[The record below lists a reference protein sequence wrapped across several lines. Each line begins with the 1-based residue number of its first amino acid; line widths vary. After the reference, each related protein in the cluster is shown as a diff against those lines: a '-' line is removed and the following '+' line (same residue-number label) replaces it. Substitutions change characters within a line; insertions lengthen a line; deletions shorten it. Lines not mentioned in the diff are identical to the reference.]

1 MKKIYLTEEQ
11 FAQYIKHQIMES
23 IIPEKDAGKFGASKL
38 KKVTDY
44 LANKARNASDD
55 DDIIHQARANGINV
69 DSLRGGSSK
78 EYDDGY
84 SNEIERTKESLLK
97 EKDSIVKK
105 WVGEYLPYLRASFNE
120 NMSMKKGYEEVPYTD
135 RANMRDDNGEI
146 KVTKTQGF
154 FDTLDKRTQ
163 EEVWKLKDFLDK
175 EGLTIIYRR
184 ANKPQSIRSRYG
196 LTVNSG
202 DADNN
207 IGVGTE
213 INWKTPIKDVLDA
226 HDFSNISDSELRKYY
241 SGTRIQLINKKL
253 DALGYETNVT
263 PAGKHIKVDMDSE
276 AWNDK
281 GAGKD
286 IARAEKMK
294 QLAERYVQRT
304 YGMKFVF
311 GDGKSVFSFGNKKV
325 ADDTVIINFEAAL
338 RCPAWNRCLLKDA
351 CYARNTE
358 KNYDNTLNRNLRTNL
373 IWQQTEG
380 DEELTKLMLELIRSY
395 IFNYDAAV
403 KALNKIGY
411 RGKVSKESLSEMS
424 MSEIKDK
431 FGDDVLQVMSD
442 TKRANVVRLN
452 EDGDFIGQWLVDM
465 WDGWAADFKLAG
477 VVVTAYTCRALNYEK
492 VSNMILN
499 ISQEPLVAG
508 QKSSAIA
515 HYFFAVEPDEY
526 KELEET
532 YMAVKTDENGNEI
545 KVPSNGG
552 PSYDSNGQV
561 TPMYR
566 RLIDENGELQGY
578 YYKCP
583 CGRMDGSSSDEDELS
598 EAAAEQKNNKV
609 DCYRCRICYGR
620 DADTNIVDEN
630 GEKPKSGFPVYVL
643 VSAHGAN
650 KDEYDVQRSIGAKKK
665 KIKQWLA
672 IQAERRRVG
681 AMNEAAEIGENDPV
695 AIKQVVKNTVNSVAN
710 MMRQQIGA
718 NNAIMEA
725 KNKFYEIFN
734 NIDKNR

>member
-1 MKKIYLTEEQ
+1 MRKIYLTEEQ
-11 FAQYIKHQIMES
+11 FEKYIKQQISES
-23 IIPEKDAGKFGASKL
+23 IISEKDAGKFGASKL

-55 DDIIHQARANGINV
+55 DDIIHQARANGINI
-69 DSLRGGSSK
+69 DSLKGNGSD
-78 EYDDGY
+78 YDKQYQEKVSGTVENLL
-84 SNEIERTKESLLK
+84 NEKNGIIKS
-97 EKDSIVKK
+97 
-105 WVGEYLPYLRASFNE
+105 WVGKYLPVLRASFKE
-120 NMSMKKGYEEVPYTD
+120 SMAMNKGYEEVPIDD
-135 RANMRDDNGEI
+135 RSNMRDDNGKI

-184 ANKPQSIRSRYG
+184 ANKPQSIRNRYG
-196 LTVNSG
+196 LTVNGG

-226 HDFSNISDSELRKYY
+226 LDFSNISDSELRKYY

-276 AWNDK
+276 AWNGP

-286 IARAEKMK
+286 ITRAEKMK

-325 ADDTVIINFEAAL
+325 ANDTVIINFEAAL

-403 KALNKIGY
+403 KALNKMGY

-431 FGDDVLQVMSD
+431 FGDEVLQVMSD

-499 ISQEPLVAG
+499 ISQEHLVDG

-532 YMAVKTDENGNEI
+532 YMAVKRGENGEEI
-545 KVPSNGG
+545 KVPSDGG

-583 CGRMDGSSSDEDELS
+583 CGRMDGNTEGDDEELD
-598 EAAAEQKNNKV
+598 EAASAPNENKV

-620 DADTNIVDEN
+620 DSDTKIVDET
-630 GEKPKSGFPVYVL
+630 GKEPQPGLPVYVL
-643 VSAHGAN
+643 VSAHGSN
-650 KDEYDVQRSIGAKKK
+650 KEEYNAERTIGAKKK

-672 IQAERRRVG
+672 IQAQRRVVG
-681 AMNEAAEIGENDPV
+681 AVNEAVVNGENDPV
-695 AIKQVVKNTVNSVAN
+695 AIKQIVRNTIDSVAS
-710 MMRQQIGA
+710 MMRNGIA
-718 NNAIMEA
+718 ADNAIMEM
-725 KNKFYEIFN
+725 KNKFNKILN
-734 NIDKNR
+734 KIS